1 MKILFNLLGIF
12 LMSVSILSCGGEENK
27 ESIESSS
34 IGPSINQD
42 QKLEEEKEYPYN
54 VQWISN
60 VSPGDIEIILRQ
72 EAECEEIRGMA
83 NEVENYGEWKKMMT
97 KMCENKI
104 NIE

>member
-1 MKILFNLLGIF
+1 MKNLSNLLGII
-12 LMSVSILSCGGEENK
+12 LISVSIVSCGGEENK
-27 ESIESSS
+27 ESTES
-34 IGPSINQD
+34 SINQD

-54 VQWISN
+54 VKWISD

-72 EAECEEIRGMA
+72 EAECKEIRGMA